1 MLRWL
6 MGMTV
11 AMSMSLAMA
20 ATKLPDPVIGGEK
33 APASKTV
40 ERAVLAGGCFWCTEA
55 VFESVKGVTKVVSGY
70 SGGDKATAHY
80 EMVGSGKTQHAEAI
94 EVTYDPRQ
102 ISYGQILKI
111 FFAVAHDPT
120 QVNRQGPDWGP
131 QYRSAIH
138 YVDAEQEKIARAYVK
153 QLEEAKVFSKPIA
166 TELAPLKQ
174 FYPAEGYHQDFVKN
188 NPYHPYV
195 VVNSTPKVEKLK
207 KEFPELYKKW

>member
-1 MLRWL
+1 MRWL
-6 MGMTV
+6 IVG
-11 AMSMSLAMA
+11 A
-20 ATKLPDPVIGGEK
+20 ATALLSFGASKLPDPVLGTEKSATKTSEK
-33 APASKTV
+33 AV
-40 ERAVLAGGCFWCTEA
+40 VAGGCFWCTEA

-70 SGGDKATAHY
+70 SGGDAATAKY
-80 EMVGSGKTQHAEAI
+80 EIIGSGKTQHAEAI
-94 EVTYDPRQ
+94 EITFDPRQ
-102 ISYGQILKI
+102 ISYGTILKI

-138 YVDAEQEKIARAYVK
+138 WADAEQEKIARAYVK

-166 TELAPLKQ
+166 TELAPLKK

-207 KEFPELYKKW
+207 KEFPDLYRKW